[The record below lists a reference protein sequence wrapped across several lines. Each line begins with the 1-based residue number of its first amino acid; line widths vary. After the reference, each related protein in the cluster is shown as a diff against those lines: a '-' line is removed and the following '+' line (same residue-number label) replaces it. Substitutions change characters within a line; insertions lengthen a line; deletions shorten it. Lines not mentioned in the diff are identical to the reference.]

1 MGGAPILA
9 GGAAEF
15 VSAARVARL
24 ATISPEGEPHV
35 VPVSPVLDL
44 DRVLIASEAATA
56 KVRNV
61 RSDPRVSICVDEYSE
76 DWANGLRSVIL
87 FGEAQVIEDGFEWE
101 RDRTL
106 FYEKFPQYAY
116 AAPIE
121 EGSTVMLDVRIDR
134 VVAYGF

>member
-1 MGGAPILA
+1 MSGGPILT

-15 VSAARVARL
+15 VSAARVAHL

-61 RSDPRVSICVDEYSE
+61 RFDPRVSISVDEYSE
-76 DWANGLRSVIL
+76 DWDHGLRSVIV

-101 RDRTL
+101 RDRNL
-106 FYEKFPQYAY
+106 FYEKYPQYAD

-121 EGSTVMLDVRIDR
+121 EGSTVVLDVRIDR